1 MFLLTY
7 YELPSIA
14 LLSKKK
20 HLSPSDLKRKKFI
33 YIFTLIENKK
43 CVIRPNM
50 FKVLQRDIW
59 KYVVGTKH
67 NSLRQILNQ
76 TTVWVVLNVNDIVGP
91 MINIH
96 L

>member
-33 YIFTLIENKK
+33 DIFTLIEKK
-43 CVIRPNM
+43 KNM
-50 FKVLQRDIW
+50 LLGLIC
-59 KYVVGTKH
+59 
-67 NSLRQILNQ
+67 LRCCREIYGNML
-76 TTVWVVLNVNDIVGP
+76 
-91 MINIH
+91 
-96 L
+96 

>member
-1 MFLLTY
+1 
-7 YELPSIA
+7 
-14 LLSKKK
+14 
-20 HLSPSDLKRKKFI
+20 
-33 YIFTLIENKK
+33 
-43 CVIRPNM
+43 M

>member
-1 MFLLTY
+1 
-7 YELPSIA
+7 
-14 LLSKKK
+14 
-20 HLSPSDLKRKKFI
+20 
-33 YIFTLIENKK
+33 
-43 CVIRPNM
+43 M

-96 L
+96 LQTSAFLAVFD